1 MVELI
6 KSSSIGMEINI
17 PGLNGFRDFLTAR
30 QVAKIMIALL
40 NVRSIGIYNI
50 GSGIA
55 TSLLDVVLRLAEIL
69 SRDDLVIK
77 VSNNETHHIVANINK
92 LNSVIGEVPFSEIDK
107 FLSEVIL
114 NDE

>member
-1 MVELI
+1 MGRE
-6 KSSSIGMEINI
+6 G
-17 PGLNGFRDFLTAR
+17 
-30 QVAKIMIALL
+30 ALL
-40 NVRSIGIYNI
+40 YSVDRLTFMLWGERVP
-50 GSGIA
+50 G
-55 TSLLDVVLRLAEIL
+55 VVLRLAEIL

-77 VSNNETHHIVANINK
+77 VSNKETHHIVANINK